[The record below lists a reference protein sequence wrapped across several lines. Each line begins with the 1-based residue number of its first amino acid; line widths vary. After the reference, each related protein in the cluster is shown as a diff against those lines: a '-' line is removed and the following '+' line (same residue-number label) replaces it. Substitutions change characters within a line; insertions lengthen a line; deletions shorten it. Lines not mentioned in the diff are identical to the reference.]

1 MTNLFSYVF
10 TVFPLDEE
18 NSLSFPRKDEALKWH
33 QLAKGVYQQ
42 TAGRQWVNSSSKA
55 ALYLI
60 SQLTC
65 TIWKT

>member
-42 TAGRQWVNSSSKA
+42 TAGRQ
-55 ALYLI
+55 
-60 SQLTC
+60 
-65 TIWKT
+65 